1 MANRTT
7 SCPCDAHSP
16 DRGNAGGGPPGTLP
30 HPLVVLVIEPSLTLR
45 AVLPIMLRRLCQ
57 ARVFSFPDA
66 LVALRHLCS
75 SDFPA
80 PDVVLLTK
88 DLPRLPW
95 YAAARL
101 LKHRYPDAWVVMVME
116 DEGSLGRITAR
127 LAGAAE
133 IVLKPYTLQTLRHAL
148 HGVGSG
154 KGDPCG
160 PFFLF

>member
-7 SCPCDAHSP
+7 GCPRDAHP
-16 DRGNAGGGPPGTLP
+16 PGRGKTWGGPPGMLP
-30 HPLVVLVIEPSLTLR
+30 HPPVVLVIEPSLTLR
-45 AVLPIMLRRLCQ
+45 AVLPIMLRCLCR

-66 LVALRHLCS
+66 LMALRHLRTARV
-75 SDFPA
+75 PA

-101 LKHRYPDAWVVMVME
+101 LTHRYPDARIVMVME

-133 IVLKPYTLQTLRHAL
+133 IVLKPYTLQTLQHVL
-148 HGVGSG
+148 CGTGSG
-154 KGDPCG
+154 TCDQCG
-160 PFFLF
+160 PFSFS